1 MSNAEIQRQVI
12 NYLKKQTTPV
22 KVSSMVSELR
32 SQKLSRVLESDV
44 RSVVQPMIVTG
55 KLSYTPG
62 LKIKLVKAAE

>member
-1 MSNAEIQRQVI
+1 MSNTEIQREVI
-12 NYLKKQTTPV
+12 NYLKKQTAPV

-32 SQKLSRVLESDV
+32 SQKLSNVLESDV

-55 KLSYTPG
+55 KLTYTPD